1 MKKAIAILLVATL
14 FLFLAGCGRNE
25 NIDDQNDEVS
35 EEMPGDEETK
45 DEGKM
50 DAEIQSEQ
58 EASQADD
65 SGTTSDASENDDS
78 GIVAKSSNAVSSEEK
93 EAVLE
98 ELDKELGDLLNSID
112 KLETVDDSDLVIE

>member
-50 DAEIQSEQ
+50 DAEIQSDP

>member
-50 DAEIQSEQ
+50 DAEIQSDP

-65 SGTTSDASENDDS
+65 SGTTYDASENDDS

>member
-25 NIDDQNDEVS
+25 NIDDQYDEVS

-50 DAEIQSEQ
+50 DAEIQSDPVGCEHFVH
-58 EASQADD
+58 
-65 SGTTSDASENDDS
+65 GFHL
-78 GIVAKSSNAVSSEEK
+78 AVFGHCFNYPVQLI
-93 EAVLE
+93 A
-98 ELDKELGDLLNSID
+98 
-112 KLETVDDSDLVIE
+112 